1 VLKREE
7 EKLESDF
14 EIWTTRMRE
23 LQVKVNEANEEKSK
37 LHRETKELQRR
48 KTNPSP
54 ELEVKEELLVRL
66 NDIGFSKEDLMRLR
80 ASIERISQNHNTNIS

>member
-1 VLKREE
+1 
-7 EKLESDF
+7 
-14 EIWTTRMRE
+14 MRE

-48 KTNPSP
+48 KTKLSS
-54 ELEVKEELLVRL
+54 ELEVKGELLVRL

-80 ASIERISQNHNTNIS
+80 ASIERISQNRNTNIS

>member
-1 VLKREE
+1 
-7 EKLESDF
+7 
-14 EIWTTRMRE
+14 MRE

-48 KTNPSP
+48 KTKLSS
-54 ELEVKEELLVRL
+54 ELEVKGELLVRL

-80 ASIERISQNHNTNIS
+80 ASIERISQNRNTNIG

>member
-1 VLKREE
+1 
-7 EKLESDF
+7 
-14 EIWTTRMRE
+14 MRE

-48 KTNPSP
+48 KTKLSS
-54 ELEVKEELLVRL
+54 ELEVKGELLIRL

-80 ASIERISQNHNTNIS
+80 ASIERISQNRNTNIS